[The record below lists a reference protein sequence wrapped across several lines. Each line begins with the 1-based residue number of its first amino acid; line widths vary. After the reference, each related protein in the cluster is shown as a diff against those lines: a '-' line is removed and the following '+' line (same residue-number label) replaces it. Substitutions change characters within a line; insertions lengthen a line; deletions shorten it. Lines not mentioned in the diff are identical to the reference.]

1 VHSSPA
7 AEARVPQVVPITIL
21 GSGDVMP
28 PGREGT
34 LFSGEITMVVH
45 PAIKTKAKKTA
56 QVADECRDAI
66 ASALPAWKV
75 A

>member
-1 VHSSPA
+1 MRAV
-7 AEARVPQVVPITIL
+7 QVVPITIL
-21 GSGDVMP
+21 GSGDMMP

-34 LFSGEITMVVH
+34 LYPGEVTIVVH
-45 PAIKTKAKKTA
+45 PPIKTKAKKTA
-56 QVADECRDAI
+56 QVADECRAAV